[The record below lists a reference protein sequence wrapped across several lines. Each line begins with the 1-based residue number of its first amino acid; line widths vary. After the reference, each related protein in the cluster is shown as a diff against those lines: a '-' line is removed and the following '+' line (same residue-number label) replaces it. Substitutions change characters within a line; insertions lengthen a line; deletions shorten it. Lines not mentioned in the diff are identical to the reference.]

1 MEFQTFMNIALIV
14 LSVALTLLILL
25 QAHGGMGSAFGG
37 DQVGGQYKTRR
48 GLERTLFLVT
58 IGFSAAFFVLVL
70 LDVFVLG
77 RLAAGTS

>member
-1 MEFQTFMNIALIV
+1 MEFQQFMNIALIL
-14 LSVALTLLILL
+14 LSLALTVLILL

-58 IGFSAAFFVLVL
+58 IGFSVAFFLLVIL
-70 LDVFVLG
+70 NVFVLG
-77 RLAAGTS
+77 ALASTG